1 MQLQVQVLRM
11 GVGFRGQG
19 FGALGLY
26 KGFRVTLNPKPLN
39 PKPLLEAFRGSGF
52 GLEKGVG
59 HSPIW
64 QGVGE
69 QEALKL

>member
-39 PKPLLEAFRGSGF
+39 PKPLLEALGVQDSDSK
-52 GLEKGVG
+52 KGR
-59 HSPIW
+59 S
-64 QGVGE
+64 
-69 QEALKL
+69 